1 MNLTRLTFEFDGHT
15 VAVEGYHYAGYS
27 GNVSPP
33 EPESFSVTK
42 AEIVKQADADE
53 PVSVDDLDEEE
64 LADAALREWRERD
77 EFERDLYADMR
88 REDAW
93 LERRAHR

>member
-1 MNLTRLTFEFDGHT
+1 MNLCHLTFAFDGHT

-27 GNVSPP
+27 GNASPP
-33 EPESFSVTK
+33 EPESFSIHR
-42 AEIVKQADADE
+42 AEIIKQADADE
-53 PVSVDDLDEEE
+53 PVTVNDLDEEE

-77 EFERDLYADMR
+77 EFERCLYADMC

-93 LERRAHR
+93 LERRAHQ